1 MLKALGVWD
10 RDVAQ
15 EGEPL
20 CKLLRFASAVVWRS
34 CSALFGHI
42 RMPKGAWQNSQTS
55 NQRNSS
61 KVAILQYC
69 TPFHTLS
76 EPNRLSAN
84 YEPFF
89 SKR

>member
-42 RMPKGAWQNSQTS
+42 RMPKGG
-55 NQRNSS
+55 
-61 KVAILQYC
+61 VAKFTNFKSTKLLEGCDPTILY
-69 TPFHTLS
+69 TIS
-76 EPNRLSAN
+76 YAE
-84 YEPFF
+84 
-89 SKR
+89 